1 MIRIDGKRLLK
12 HSIYFLSFAIIYSIA
27 DYQVAKHT
35 GLGHSYN
42 HTNTIEQGDF
52 R

>member
-12 HSIYFLSFAIIYSIA
+12 HSIYFLAFALVYAIA

-35 GLGHSYN
+35 GLEPN
-42 HTNTIEQGDF
+42 INFTNTIEDGDF